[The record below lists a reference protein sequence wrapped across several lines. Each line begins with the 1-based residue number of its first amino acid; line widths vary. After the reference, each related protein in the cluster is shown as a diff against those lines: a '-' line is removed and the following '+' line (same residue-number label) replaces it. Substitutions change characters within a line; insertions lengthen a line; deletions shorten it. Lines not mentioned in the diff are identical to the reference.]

1 MPFGSPV
8 HDVLQSLIDAAQLLA
23 FSIVLFTVIVFIVKG
38 QEMIALGR
46 RAIAEVRL
54 NLSWYFLDAM
64 FVAPVIALIVA
75 AIQAGVTG
83 YSLQIV
89 GTDTWNRLGRPLTFV
104 AVIFLGDFV
113 SYWRHRLEH
122 TRWIWPVHAIHHSD
136 TEMSWL
142 TLARFH
148 PINRAVTTCVDVSC
162 LALLG
167 FPAWAL
173 IANELV
179 VPDFSNA
186 QVDRPLAVSLP
197 TRQCTIEKVSA
208 LKSVLA
214 NHPGTSALAP
224 ARCSHTTRWSRAG
237 RASASRSWAATVS
250 EAGRSLASSA
260 RRSAASTTRGSAA
273 TTSTR
278 RSVSS
283 RRGPSPSTAS
293 GIQSKAASSAAN
305 GT

>member
-136 TEMSWL
+136 TEMTFL

-148 PINRAVTTCVDVSC
+148 PFNRLVTSCVDLGF
-162 LALLG
+162 LAILG

-173 IANELV
+173 VANVLV
-179 VPDFSNA
+179 RNYYGQFIHVDLPWMYGPLRWVFVSPVMHQWHHAVDYIGSGSNF
-186 QVDRPLAVSLP
+186 
-197 TRQCTIEKVSA
+197 
-208 LKSVLA
+208 
-214 NHPGTSALAP
+214 
-224 ARCSHTTRWSRAG
+224 
-237 RASASRSWAATVS
+237 ATVFS
-250 EAGRSLASSA
+250 VFDRAFGTYHVPGPCTGPLGVGDAVGGSIVKQMLYPFGCWRDALRPGGRESQ
-260 RRSAASTTRGSAA
+260 TDPA
-273 TTSTR
+273 T
-278 RSVSS
+278 
-283 RRGPSPSTAS
+283 
-293 GIQSKAASSAAN
+293 
-305 GT
+305 

>member
-23 FSIVLFTVIVFIVKG
+23 FSVVLFTVIVFVVKG

-104 AVIFLGDFV
+104 AVIFLGDFI

-136 TEMSWL
+136 TEMTFL

-148 PINRAVTTCVDVSC
+148 PFNRLVTSCVDLGF
-162 LALLG
+162 LAILG

-173 IANELV
+173 VANVLV
-179 VPDFSNA
+179 RNYYGQFIHVDLPWMYGPLRWVFVSPVMHQWHHAVDYIGSGSNF
-186 QVDRPLAVSLP
+186 
-197 TRQCTIEKVSA
+197 
-208 LKSVLA
+208 
-214 NHPGTSALAP
+214 
-224 ARCSHTTRWSRAG
+224 
-237 RASASRSWAATVS
+237 ATVFS
-250 EAGRSLASSA
+250 VFDRAFGTYHVPGPCTGPLGVGDDVGGSIVKQMLYPFGCWRDALRPGGRESQ
-260 RRSAASTTRGSAA
+260 TDPA
-273 TTSTR
+273 T
-278 RSVSS
+278 
-283 RRGPSPSTAS
+283 
-293 GIQSKAASSAAN
+293 
-305 GT
+305 